1 MTSDERIIAAD
12 KKHAWH
18 PYTAM
23 EQYIAHTEPLVVQ
36 RAQGSRLYDS
46 SGRSYL
52 DGNSSWWVAPLGH
65 AHPRLIARL
74 HAQADTLCHVSLAGI
89 THEPGALLAE
99 EIAAV
104 APAGLSRVFY
114 SDDGTTAVEAALK
127 MALQF
132 WEQNGRPQRRRF
144 VALEGAFHG
153 ETLAVSALGGIE
165 VFRRPFAGV
174 LIDCLRVPPGKD
186 GERAAFDVLC
196 AMLAEHQDEI
206 AGVIVEPM
214 LQGAAGMRL
223 YGAEYLKRVREVT
236 REHDLLLICDEVFTG
251 YGRTGPMWAS
261 EHAGIAPDLMCLAKG
276 FSGGILP
283 MAATLASERIFAGF
297 NGGKERAFL
306 HGHSYCGHPLG
317 AAIAREVLAIYR
329 EEKVLENAQPKAA
342 TIAARFAKLAELSG
356 VEEVRSL
363 GMMGAL
369 TLRQAQGKPPA
380 ASSGTPQTGY
390 LAEQGWRVY
399 DEALKRGAYL
409 RPIGNIVYIAPPLN
423 ITDADLDELLGI
435 LEDSLRAVLGA

>member
-1 MTSDERIIAAD
+1 MTRDERIIAAD
-12 KKHAWH
+12 KGHVWH

-23 EQYIAHTEPLVVQ
+23 DQYIAHSKPLIVQ
-36 RAQGSRLYDS
+36 RAVGSRLYDS
-46 SGRSYL
+46 SGRGFL

-74 HAQADTLCHVSLAGI
+74 HEQADSLCHASLAGI
-89 THEPGALLAE
+89 THEPAALLAE
-99 EIAAV
+99 EIV
-104 APAGLSRVFY
+104 AIAPPGLARVFY
-114 SDDGTTAVEAALK
+114 SDDGTTAVEVALK
-127 MALQF
+127 MALQY
-132 WEQNGRPQRRRF
+132 WTQNGRPKRRRF

-153 ETLAVSALGGIE
+153 ETLAVSSLGGIE

-174 LIDCLRVPPGKD
+174 LIDCLRVPPGKN
-186 GERAAFDVLC
+186 GERTAFEVLC
-196 AMLAEHQDEI
+196 TLLAEHHDEI
-206 AGVIVEPM
+206 AAVIVEPM
-214 LQGAAGMRL
+214 LQGAAGMRV

-329 EEKVLENAQPKAA
+329 EENVLEQAQPKARKIA
-342 TIAARFAKLAELSG
+342 THFQRLAELPG
-356 VEEVRSL
+356 VTEARSL
-363 GMMGAL
+363 GMMGAV
-369 TLRQAQGKPPA
+369 TLVGEA
-380 ASSGTPQTGY
+380 GY
-390 LAEQGWRVY
+390 LADAGWRVY

-423 ITDADLDELLGI
+423 NSEADLDELLVI
-435 LEDSLRAVLGA
+435 VEDSLRVVLQ

>member
-1 MTSDERIIAAD
+1 
-12 KKHAWH
+12 
-18 PYTAM
+18 
-23 EQYIAHTEPLVVQ
+23 
-36 RAQGSRLYDS
+36 
-46 SGRSYL
+46 
-52 DGNSSWWVAPLGH
+52 
-65 AHPRLIARL
+65 LIARL
-74 HAQADTLCHVSLAGI
+74 HAQADTLCHASLAGI
-89 THEPGALLAE
+89 THEPAALLAE
-99 EIAAV
+99 ELVAIA
-104 APAGLSRVFY
+104 PQGLSRVFY
-114 SDDGTTAVEAALK
+114 SDDGTTAVEVALK

-132 WEQNGRPQRRRF
+132 WSQNGRPARRRF

-153 ETLAVSALGGIE
+153 ETLAVTSLGGIE
-165 VFRRPFAGV
+165 VFRRQFGGV
-174 LIDCLRVPPGKD
+174 LIDCLRIPPGKD
-186 GERAAFDVLC
+186 GERVAFDAMC
-196 AMLAEHQDEI
+196 ALLAEHRDEI

-214 LQGAAGMRL
+214 LQGAAGMRV

-251 YGRTGPMWAS
+251 YGRTGAMWAS
-261 EHAGIAPDLMCLAKG
+261 EHAGIAPDVMCLAKG

-283 MAATLASERIFAGF
+283 MAATLASERVFAGF

-329 EEKVLENAQPKAA
+329 EEQILEKAEPKARK
-342 TIAARFAKLAELSG
+342 IAERFAQFAKLPG

-363 GMMGAL
+363 GIMGAL
-369 TLRQAQGKPPA
+369 TLANDRVASAAPAQ
-380 ASSGTPQTGY
+380 SGY

-423 ITDADLDELLGI
+423 IPEPDLDELLGI
-435 LEDSLRAVLGA
+435 LEESLNAVMRA

>member
-1 MTSDERIIAAD
+1 MSSDARIIAAD
-12 KKHAWH
+12 KKHVWH

-23 EQYIAHTEPLVVQ
+23 EQYIAHTQPLVVQ
-36 RAQGSRLYDS
+36 RAEGSRLYDA

-74 HAQADTLCHVSLAGI
+74 HAQADTLCHASLAGI
-89 THEPGALLAE
+89 THEPAALLAE
-99 EIAAV
+99 ELVAIA
-104 APAGLSRVFY
+104 PQGLSRVFY
-114 SDDGTTAVEAALK
+114 SDDGTTAVEVALK

-132 WEQNGRPQRRRF
+132 WSQNGRPARRRF

-153 ETLAVSALGGIE
+153 ETLAVTSLGGIE
-165 VFRRPFAGV
+165 VFRRQFGGV
-174 LIDCLRVPPGKD
+174 LIDCLRIPPGKD
-186 GERAAFDVLC
+186 GERVAFDAMC
-196 AMLAEHQDEI
+196 ALLAEHRDEI

-214 LQGAAGMRL
+214 LQGAAGMRV

-251 YGRTGPMWAS
+251 YGRTGAMWAS
-261 EHAGIAPDLMCLAKG
+261 EHAGIAPDVMCLAKG

-283 MAATLASERIFAGF
+283 MAATLASERVFAGF

-329 EEKVLENAQPKAA
+329 EEQILEKAEPKARK
-342 TIAARFAKLAELSG
+342 IAERFAQFAKLPG

-363 GMMGAL
+363 GIMGAL
-369 TLRQAQGKPPA
+369 TLANDRVASAAPAQ
-380 ASSGTPQTGY
+380 SGY

-423 ITDADLDELLGI
+423 IPEPDLDELLGI
-435 LEDSLRAVLGA
+435 LEESLNAVMRA

>member
-1 MTSDERIIAAD
+1 MTSDERIITAD
-12 KKHAWH
+12 KGHVWH

-23 EQYIAHTEPLVVQ
+23 DQYIAHTKPLVVQ
-36 RAQGSRLYDS
+36 RALGSRLYDS
-46 SGRSYL
+46 TGRGYL

-74 HAQADTLCHVSLAGI
+74 RDQAETLCHAPLAGI
-89 THEPGALLAE
+89 AHEPAALLAE
-99 EIAAV
+99 EITAM

-114 SDDGTTAVEAALK
+114 SDDGTTAVEVALK

-132 WEQNGRPQRRRF
+132 WAQNGRPNRRRF
-144 VALEGAFHG
+144 VALDGAFHG
-153 ETLAVSALGGIE
+153 ETLAVSSLGGIE

-174 LIDCLRVPPGKD
+174 LIDCLRVPPGKN
-186 GERAAFDVLC
+186 GEQAALDTLC
-196 AMLAEHQDEI
+196 TLLASHRDEI
-206 AGVIVEPM
+206 AAVILEPM
-214 LQGAAGMRL
+214 LQGAAGMRV

-251 YGRTGPMWAS
+251 YGRTGPLWAS
-261 EHAGIAPDLMCLAKG
+261 DHAGIAPDLMCLAKG

-329 EEKVLENAQPKAA
+329 EERVLENAQPKARK
-342 TIAARFAKLAELSG
+342 IADRFAKLADLPG

-363 GMMGAL
+363 GMMGAA
-369 TLRQAQGKPPA
+369 TLADVG
-380 ASSGTPQTGY
+380 SGY
-390 LAEQGWRVY
+390 LADVGWRVY
-399 DEALKRGAYL
+399 DEALQRGAYL

-423 ITDADLDELLGI
+423 IPDADLDELLHI
-435 LEDSLRAVLGA
+435 VEESLRAVLGA

>member
-12 KKHAWH
+12 KLHVWH

-23 EQYIAHTEPLVVQ
+23 DQYIAHTKPLVVQ

-46 SGRSYL
+46 DGRSYL

-74 HAQADTLCHVSLAGI
+74 HAQADTLCHASLAGI
-89 THEPGALLAE
+89 THEPAALLAE
-99 EIAAV
+99 ELLAIA
-104 APAGLSRVFY
+104 PKGLSRVFY
-114 SDDGTTAVEAALK
+114 SDDGTTAVEVALK

-132 WEQNGRPQRRRF
+132 WAQSARPERRRF

-153 ETLAVSALGGIE
+153 ETLAVTSLGGIE

-174 LIDCLRVPPGKD
+174 LIDCLHVPPGKD
-186 GERAAFDVLC
+186 GEQAAFDVLC
-196 AMLAEHQDEI
+196 TMLAEHQHEI

-214 LQGAAGMRL
+214 LQGAAGMRV

-236 REHDLLLICDEVFTG
+236 LEHDLLLICDEVFTG

-297 NGGKERAFL
+297 NGGKERAL
-306 HGHSYCGHPLG
+306 LYGHSYCGHPLG
-317 AAIAREVLAIYR
+317 AALAREVLAIYR
-329 EEKVLENAQPKAA
+329 EERVLEKAQPKARK
-342 TIAARFAKLAELSG
+342 IAERFQQLSQLPG
-356 VEEVRSL
+356 VIESRSL
-363 GMMGAL
+363 GIMGAL
-369 TLRQAQGKPPA
+369 TLSSGDSSTGLSRA
-380 ASSGTPQTGY
+380 ASSDY
-390 LAEQGWRVY
+390 LAEAGWRVY

-409 RPIGNIVYIAPPLN
+409 RPIGNVVYIAPPLN
-423 ITDADLDELLGI
+423 IADADLDELLGI
-435 LEDSLRAVLGA
+435 LEESLRVVLA